1 MGHRGVTGGWAEW
14 AIAHPD
20 FGSLEGAAG
29 HPGCVVLLLA
39 HPWYP
44 ALGSQLRPGPGTE
57 RLVFKDF

>member
-14 AIAHPD
+14 AITHPD

-39 HPWYP
+39 HQ
-44 ALGSQLRPGPGTE
+44 ALGSQLRPGPGAE

>member
-1 MGHRGVTGGWAEW
+1 MGHRGVTGAWAEW
-14 AIAHPD
+14 AI
-20 FGSLEGAAG
+20 GSLEGAAG

-39 HPWYP
+39 HP